1 MSSMKVQGKAIFQGD
16 KVVLTLKPDQMPK
29 KKAAKEP
36 RIVRVKPLPDAH
48 QLVEDVNNGRTAC
61 HSTRRPIS
69 VQYVQVMIR
78 NIQMALNLRESGASW
93 SVDAHDRLLELLLKP
108 KLKRGKTAAIVDD
121 EVESNDP
128 SNAANMLENNVP
140 QCNLNEMEP
149 IVAEVPSSAYAR
161 NNEKDDVTEDK
172 VKKDDV
178 NKDNM
183 NKRGAIQDDMDE
195 DIVKKVDVEKENK
208 KEDDVQQGDG
218 HEDQM
223 NTDQAAY
230 YDKTKN
236 VDNNNAMD
244 AKDPL
249 APTHAKDKKDVAN
262 DNAMDANDLLAPD
275 AAEHDVTDA
284 NQQKAPDPNMGTGN
298 HDTNEDSS
306 FSDTSSSTSST
317 SSSSSTAKATLRRK
331 IGALENEKA
340 ILQNDLD
347 EVTRDLYIA
356 NDALG
361 LHDFYEAHGIL

>member
-16 KVVLTLKPDQMPK
+16 KAVLKPDQMPK

-78 NIQMALNLRESGASW
+78 NIQMALNLRESQASW
-93 SVDAHDRLLELLLKP
+93 SVDAHERLLELLLKP

-128 SNAANMLENNVP
+128 NNAANMLENNVP

-172 VKKDDV
+172 VKKDEV

-183 NKRGAIQDDMDE
+183 NKRGAIQDDMEE
-195 DIVKKVDVEKENK
+195 DIAKKVDVEKENK

-218 HEDQM
+218 HEDR
-223 NTDQAAY
+223 TR
-230 YDKTKN
+230 
-236 VDNNNAMD
+236 
-244 AKDPL
+244 P
-249 APTHAKDKKDVAN
+249 PT
-262 DNAMDANDLLAPD
+262 MRRLRTWTMTTRWMPR
-275 AAEHDVTDA
+275 TRSR
-284 NQQKAPDPNMGTGN
+284 QR
-298 HDTNEDSS
+298 
-306 FSDTSSSTSST
+306 
-317 SSSSSTAKATLRRK
+317 TLR
-331 IGALENEKA
+331 
-340 ILQNDLD
+340 
-347 EVTRDLYIA
+347 TRRTWRA
-356 NDALG
+356 TTQWMPMTCS
-361 LHDFYEAHGIL
+361 HRMPRSMT